1 MPRAK
6 RAQES
11 DAEQGPGPGRPRSES
26 AHRAILDA
34 TLALLS
40 EDGYDRLSIARVAA
54 RAGVAKATVYRRWP
68 SKLPLVIEAFNQLP
82 MLSTPDTGHLQDD
95 LMELLRSFVDI
106 LATTPLAYVLPIL
119 AGECAHDPDLSALLA
134 PHLAARRQP
143 LIAVLERAVSR
154 SELPPDMDLE
164 AAADL
169 IMGPIVTR
177 LFFTGADLRAEDVR
191 PFVEAALFGIN
202 RLRTS

>member
-6 RAQES
+6 TTQKS
-11 DAEQGPGPGRPRSES
+11 DAEQSPGPGRPRSEH

-34 TLALLS
+34 TLELLS
-40 EDGYDRLSIARVAA
+40 QAGYDRLTIARVAE

-68 SKLPLVIEAFNQLP
+68 SKLPLVVEAFTQLP
-82 MLSTPDTGHLQDD
+82 LLATPDTGNLLDD
-95 LMELLRSFVDI
+95 LTELLSSFVEI

-119 AGECAHDPDLSALLA
+119 VGECTHDPELSALLA

-143 LIAVLERAVSR
+143 LIQVLERAVAR
-154 SELPPDMDLE
+154 SELPPDMNLE

-177 LFFTGADLRAEDVR
+177 LFFTGAELTTDDVR

-202 RLRTS
+202 RLRSS